1 MPVAHNHRHQAI
13 FPDYEYALTEDDG
26 IGKWIGKMSN
36 NEKVMSLTYILPSN
50 TQGVSGAIRYI
61 ISLEDVDNQ
70 LFDSNFQDIAQA
82 IADGILDTLNNT
94 VLATPRALIALL
106 ECNYN
111 EDGSV
116 NIPKVLQP
124 YMGGKEK
131 LIPIK

>member
-1 MPVAHNHRHQAI
+1 M
-13 FPDYEYALTEDDG
+13 G
-26 IGKWIGKMSN
+26 
-36 NEKVMSLTYILPSN
+36 
-50 TQGVSGAIRYI
+50 IRYK
-61 ISLEDVDNQ
+61 SK
-70 LFDSNFQDIAQA
+70 
-82 IADGILDTLNNT
+82 DGNKFVHTLNNT

-131 LIPIK
+131 LVPVK